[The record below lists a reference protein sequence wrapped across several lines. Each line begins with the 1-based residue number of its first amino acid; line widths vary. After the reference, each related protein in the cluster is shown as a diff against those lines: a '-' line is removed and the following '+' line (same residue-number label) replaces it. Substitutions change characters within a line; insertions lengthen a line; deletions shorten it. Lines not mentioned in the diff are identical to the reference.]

1 MIQYNCISIAPSPSG
16 KASDSD
22 SDIRKFESCWG
33 NHKKTN
39 RYYIYFFSYN
49 FIGDYMNIRNKIN
62 DYIVDKE
69 YKIIIKNNYVNVIN
83 YEEIKDFNDNK
94 IEIINKKNNITKIIG
109 ENLIISKMQDDEV
122 LIKGKIKNIEL

>member
-1 MIQYNCISIAPSPSG
+1 
-16 KASDSD
+16 
-22 SDIRKFESCWG
+22 
-33 NHKKTN
+33 
-39 RYYIYFFSYN
+39 
-49 FIGDYMNIRNKIN
+49 MNIRNKIN

-109 ENLIISKMQDDEV
+109 ENLIISKMQDNEV

>member
-1 MIQYNCISIAPSPSG
+1 
-16 KASDSD
+16 
-22 SDIRKFESCWG
+22 
-33 NHKKTN
+33 
-39 RYYIYFFSYN
+39 
-49 FIGDYMNIRNKIN
+49 MNIRNKIN

-109 ENLIISKMQDDEV
+109 ENLIISKMQDNEV
-122 LIKGKIKNIEL
+122 LIKGKINIATDLHQREEGKIKFKREKDNVGEVGVGFEN